1 MYYVYVSGGEDK
13 DSVFLYVQAGDGVAD
28 SYKALFPN
36 DAERP
41 ATNYRY
47 LDPFVFDVCD
57 PKNGLVTENPST
69 RVMPAEYF
77 MFFEEYTADKDLYV
91 QSDGRPSVG
100 TAISAAIGFR

>member
-1 MYYVYVSGGEDK
+1 MYT
-13 DSVFLYVQAGDGVAD
+13 VQAGDGVAD

-36 DAERP
+36 HAERP
-41 ATNYRY
+41 ATDYRY
-47 LDPFVFDVCD
+47 SDPFVLDVCD
-57 PKNGLVTENPST
+57 LNNENPST

-77 MFFEEYTADKDLYV
+77 MFFEEYTADKDLYF